1 MNISEIDDENF
12 TVKRNETRKH
22 NLVYKSINIETIKFD
37 EIDNLIIDIIKMFKV
52 LTIKQVHKI
61 IIYKNVNCSFERIQ
75 SKILKLS
82 NCKVLESE
90 TVYNSDR

>member
-37 EIDNLIIDIIKMFKV
+37 EIDNLIIDIIKMFLIEISGALLRLSKGGRYYG
-52 LTIKQVHKI
+52 T
-61 IIYKNVNCSFERIQ
+61 KN
-75 SKILKLS
+75 
-82 NCKVLESE
+82 
-90 TVYNSDR
+90 